1 MKTQKSRREFL
12 ASSLALPVAAS
23 FSGRQAESVK
33 LDLRPL
39 GKTGLDVT
47 SLGFGCMTTPDPA
60 VIERAASMGINFFDT
75 ARVYQNGNNERMVGT
90 ALKGKR
96 QQVVIC
102 SKSLAKTK
110 QEALTELDTSL
121 RELGTD
127 YLDIWYLHNKNTPE
141 ELPDELLEAQR
152 EAKKAGKIRFAGV
165 TTHFN
170 MADMLPYLVERG
182 QTDVTLASYNF
193 TMKPELTDAIHA
205 ARKAGMA
212 VVAMKV
218 LAGGFSRIQRGDR
231 LYDAAPEALTNT
243 LKREGAMLA
252 AIKWALKNRSV
263 DTAIIC
269 MTNFDQL
276 NENLRAMSEPFTDH
290 DRELLADQMAYIG
303 PMYCRMC
310 GSCRG
315 VCDKGVPVSD
325 MLRYLSYAEGYGQ
338 FAMARDHYLALPDD
352 IRQIQCRDCNA
363 CTVNCPNGVEVQARL
378 VKAQTL
384 FA

>member
-1 MKTQKSRREFL
+1 MSNPTSRRDFL
-12 ASSLALPVAAS
+12 ASSLAIPVAAS
-23 FSGRQAESVK
+23 FAGRQAETTK
-33 LDLRPL
+33 LDMRTL

-60 VIERAASMGINFFDT
+60 VIERAASLGINFFDT
-75 ARVYQNGNNERMVGT
+75 ARVYQNGNNERMVGA
-90 ALKGKR
+90 ALKGRR
-96 QQVVIC
+96 QQVIIC
-102 SKSLAKTK
+102 SKSIAKTK
-110 QEALTELDTSL
+110 QEALAELDTSL
-121 RELGTD
+121 RELRTD

-141 ELPDELLEAQR
+141 ELPDELFEAQR

-170 MADMLPYLVERG
+170 MVDMLPYLVECG

-193 TMKPELTDAIHA
+193 TLKPELTDAIQA
-205 ARKAGMA
+205 ARRAGMG

-231 LYDAAPEALTNT
+231 LYGAAPDSLTNT

-276 NENLRAMSEPFTDH
+276 NENLRAMSEPFTNH
-290 DRELLADQMAYIG
+290 DQELLADQMAYIG

-310 GSCRG
+310 GSCGG

-325 MLRYLSYAEGYGQ
+325 MLRFLSYAEGYGQ
-338 FAMARDHYLALPDD
+338 FAMARGHYLELPTDV
-352 IRQIQCRDCNA
+352 RRIQCRDCSS
-363 CTVNCPNGVEVQARL
+363 CSVNCPNGVEVQNRL
-378 VKAQTL
+378 IKAQAL

>member
-1 MKTQKSRREFL
+1 MTKPTTRRDFL
-12 ASSLALPVAAS
+12 ASSLAAPVAAS
-23 FSGRQAESVK
+23 FARRQAETTK
-33 LDLRPL
+33 LDIRTL
-39 GKTGLDVT
+39 GKTGLEVT

-75 ARVYQNGNNERMVGT
+75 ARVYQNGNNERMVGA

-96 QQVVIC
+96 QQIIIC

-110 QEALTELDTSL
+110 QEALAELDTSL
-121 RELGTD
+121 RELRTD
-127 YLDIWYLHNKNTPE
+127 YLDLWYLHNKNTPE
-141 ELPDELLEAQR
+141 ELPDELFEAQR

-170 MADMLPYLVERG
+170 MVDMLPYLVERG

-193 TMKPELTDAIHA
+193 TLKPEMTDAIQA
-205 ARKAGMA
+205 ARRAGMG

-218 LAGGFSRIQRGDR
+218 LAGGFARIQRGDR
-231 LYDAAPEALTNT
+231 LYDAAPDALTKT

-290 DRELLADQMAYIG
+290 DHELLADQMAFIG
-303 PMYCRMC
+303 SMYCRMC
-310 GSCRG
+310 GSCGG

-338 FAMARDHYLALPDD
+338 FAMARDHYLDLPAGV
-352 IRQIQCRDCNA
+352 RQVQCRDCSS
-363 CTVNCPNGVEVQARL
+363 CSVNCPNGVEVQNRL
-378 VKAQTL
+378 IKAQAL